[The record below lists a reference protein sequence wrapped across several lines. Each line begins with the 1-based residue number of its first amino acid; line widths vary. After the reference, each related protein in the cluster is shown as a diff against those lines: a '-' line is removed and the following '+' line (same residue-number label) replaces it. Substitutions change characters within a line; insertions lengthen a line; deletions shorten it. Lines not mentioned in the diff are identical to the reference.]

1 MNLNQLRY
9 FLVLAEVGSYS
20 EAAFQLD
27 IAQSTLSQAMIKLEQ
42 EFNTLLFYSE
52 KRISYLTGASEVLRS
67 EAQKILADVAE
78 SKEKMA
84 QYLNG
89 NLGCVTIGVSGS
101 FGVTIVPRVINLYKK
116 YHPKNQLTVR
126 LVQGNTEQLVE
137 RLSNHEIDL
146 GICSYSRRNEFVEFS
161 AIKREPYVVITPT
174 NHALA
179 TQTSVA
185 VTDILKYP
193 MVTFSTRS
201 GAYYDVANILNVDME
216 QLAIAMQVDD
226 PAMMAALVASGVG
239 IAVVPRI
246 YLLDHFDVKI
256 LPLAESR
263 HRDVYC
269 AWLKYQML
277 SPVAKEFRS
286 LIQQSGRTFQNEEA
300 KLL

>member
-27 IAQSTLSQAMIKLEQ
+27 IAQSTLSQSMINLEQ
-42 EFNTLLFYSE
+42 ELNTPLFYSE
-52 KRISYLTGASEVLRS
+52 KRISYLTGAGEVLRN

-78 SKEKMA
+78 SKEKIA
-84 QYLNG
+84 QYLDG
-89 NLGCVTIGVSGS
+89 NLGSVTIGVSGS
-101 FGVTIVPRVINLYKK
+101 FGVTIVPQVINLYRK
-116 YHPKNQLTVR
+116 YHPQNQLTVR
-126 LVQGNTEQLVE
+126 LVQGNTEQLIQ

-146 GICSYSRRNEFVEFS
+146 GICSYWRRNEFVEFS
-161 AIKREPYVVITPT
+161 AIKREPYVVITPV
-174 NHALA
+174 NHELVR
-179 TQTSVA
+179 QTSVSVA
-185 VTDILKYP
+185 DILKYP

-216 QLAIAMQVDD
+216 QLDIAMQVDD

-239 IAVVPRI
+239 IAVIPRI
-246 YLLDHFDVKI
+246 YLLDHFEVKI
-256 LPLAESR
+256 LPLAEAR

-286 LIQQSGRTFQNEEA
+286 LIQQSCEMSGSNT
-300 KLL
+300 